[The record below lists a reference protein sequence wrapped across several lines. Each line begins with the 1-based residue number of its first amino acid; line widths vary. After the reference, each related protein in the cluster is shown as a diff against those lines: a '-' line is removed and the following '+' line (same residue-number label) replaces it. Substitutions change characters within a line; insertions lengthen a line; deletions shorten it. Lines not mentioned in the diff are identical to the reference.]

1 MISLPLLKVAIK
13 VVVPIPNASAG
24 IVQSTVPP
32 IGISTVQLLLPL
44 LMPIAAG
51 LLPSLTAMV
60 IIPLLILFVNV
71 IFVIMGNKP
80 PHECY
85 RFHGISYSLSETSI
99 LALRYAAM
107 LAAMFCVI
115 MRIH

>member
-44 LMPIAAG
+44 LRLMPAG

-60 IIPLLILFVNV
+60 IIPLLILLVNV

-80 PHECY
+80 PHEC
-85 RFHGISYSLSETSI
+85 
-99 LALRYAAM
+99 
-107 LAAMFCVI
+107 
-115 MRIH
+115 

>member
-1 MISLPLLKVAIK
+1 MMSLPLLKVAIK

-24 IVQSTVPP
+24 IVQSAVPP

-44 LMPIAAG
+44 VRLIAAG

-60 IIPLLILFVNV
+60 IIPLLILLVNV

-85 RFHGISYSLSETSI
+85 RFHGVFYSLSETSI
-99 LALRYAAM
+99 LASRYAAM
-107 LAAMFCVI
+107 LAAIFCVI

>member
-44 LMPIAAG
+44 LRLMAAG

-60 IIPLLILFVNV
+60 IIPLLILLVNV

-80 PHECY
+80 PHECC
-85 RFHGISYSLSETSI
+85 RFHFISYSLSETSI

-107 LAAMFCVI
+107 LAAIFCVI

>member
-44 LMPIAAG
+44 VRLIAAG

-60 IIPLLILFVNV
+60 IIPLLILLVNV

-80 PHECY
+80 PRY
-85 RFHGISYSLSETSI
+85 FYIISTPLH
-99 LALRYAAM
+99 RYPYWRLERRRCSRRYFAS
-107 LAAMFCVI
+107 
-115 MRIH
+115 